1 MMDKLSL
8 KKRIGRRSRLA
19 NEGKKRGKL
28 RKSSQSAVETCAA
41 LTMAKQQTPRKKKK
55 KKKKTQWKHS
65 REVEEEKEKEHL
77 YFKWILCSGI
87 HLRLSVSGH
96 ADTNIVCMNAAR
108 RWDRD
113 RGKQVRL
120 WCVCLCLW
128 MWKAAPSITAIR
140 ARGLLLILPSIWGQA
155 LEPVQKVKRDS
166 RPCGFT
172 VHNNTASLVCRISAR
187 RRRDKGSWWKVRLRS
202 LLPDPDAIMVKWGDI
217 LRLLR
222 CTSRRPSRLRRR
234 LWWMTDSFISFAK
247 SAFGKPPSDR
257 STAFN
262 IFPPS
267 FPISCSSSFLRFPTD
282 LRYPLYFFSS
292 SFFSRHSSPNRLS
305 STAKRFLI
313 FVEQTYY
320 LKRSTLFHKVKSDG
334 EKNQ

>member
-202 LLPDPDAIMVKWGDI
+202 LLPDPDAIMVKWRGIFFAFCAAPADDQADYDDDYDGWPT
-217 LRLLR
+217 LSSLLPKVPLVNHR
-222 CTSRRPSRLRRR
+222 VIDQRRSTFSL
-234 LWWMTDSFISFAK
+234 
-247 SAFGKPPSDR
+247 PPSQSLVLLLFYVSLR
-257 STAFN
+257 ICGTHFT
-262 IFPPS
+262 F
-267 FPISCSSSFLRFPTD
+267 FFFFFFLSPQ
-282 LRYPLYFFSS
+282 FS
-292 SFFSRHSSPNRLS
+292 
-305 STAKRFLI
+305 
-313 FVEQTYY
+313 Q
-320 LKRSTLFHKVKSDG
+320 
-334 EKNQ
+334 